1 MVDNSTGENTD
12 KKKILLVDD
21 NEVQLSMTEIQLKKQ
36 YEVTTAKS
44 GKEALEHLFHG
55 LVPNLIM
62 LDILMPDM
70 DGWETFG
77 RLRAVS
83 VLHEVPIVFLSSVN
97 DKEEID
103 RAFDMG
109 AADFIVKP
117 FKSQEFLERISKAIN
132 SKASKAANKESN
144 KN

>member
-1 MVDNSTGENTD
+1 MVENNAGENND
-12 KKKILLVDD
+12 KKRILLVDD
-21 NEVQLSMTEIQLKKQ
+21 NEAQLSMTEIQLKKA

-44 GKEALEHLFHG
+44 GKEALDHLFHG
-55 LVPNLIM
+55 LVPDLIV

-83 VLHEVPIVFLSSVN
+83 VLNEVPIIFLSSVN
-97 DKEEID
+97 DKSEID

-117 FKSQEFLERISKAIN
+117 FNSKEFLEKISKAV
-132 SKASKAANKESN
+132 KKEKEN
-144 KN
+144 CV

>member
-1 MVDNSTGENTD
+1 MVDNSG

-21 NEVQLSMTEIQLKKQ
+21 NEVQLSVSEIQLNKD

-44 GKEALEHLFHG
+44 GKEALDYLFHG
-55 LVPNLIM
+55 HVPDLII

-77 RLRAVS
+77 RLRAIS
-83 VLHEVPIVFLSSVN
+83 KLHEVPILFFSSIN
-97 DKEEID
+97 DQKEID

-109 AADFIVKP
+109 AVDFIVKP
-117 FKSQEFLERISKAIN
+117 CNNIELLDRV
-132 SKASKAANKESN
+132 
-144 KN
+144 KNVVKK

>member
-1 MVDNSTGENTD
+1 MADIPGKNKV
-12 KKKILLVDD
+12 LLVDD
-21 NEVQLSMTEIQLKKQ
+21 NEVQLSVAEIQLKKE
-36 YEVTTAKS
+36 YEVITARS

-55 LVPNLIM
+55 LVPDVIL
-62 LDILMPDM
+62 LDVLMPNM

-83 VLHEVPIVFLSSVN
+83 RLHETPIIFLSSIN
-97 DKEEID
+97 DKKEIE

-117 FKSQEFLERISKAIN
+117 CNSKEFIERIKKAI
-132 SKASKAANKESN
+132 KK
-144 KN
+144 

>member
-1 MVDNSTGENTD
+1 MVDNDVND
-12 KKKILLVDD
+12 IDVKKKILLIDD
-21 NEVQLSMTEIQLKKQ
+21 NEILLSIAEVQLKKE
-36 YEVTTAKS
+36 YEVITAKS
-44 GKEALEHLFHG
+44 GREALNHLFHG
-55 LVPNLIM
+55 FIPNLII

-83 VLHEVPIVFLSSVN
+83 KLHEVPIIFLSSIN
-97 DKEEID
+97 DEKEID

-117 FKSQEFLERISKAIN
+117 CNGKEFLERINKAV
-132 SKASKAANKESN
+132 KKEE
-144 KN
+144 

>member
-1 MVDNSTGENTD
+1 MVDNSE

-21 NEVQLSMTEIQLKKQ
+21 NEVQLSVSEVQLNKE

-44 GKEALEHLFHG
+44 GKEALDYLFHG
-55 LVPNLIM
+55 HVPDLII

-77 RLRAVS
+77 RLRAIS
-83 VLHEVPIVFLSSVN
+83 KLHEVPILFFSSIN
-97 DKEEID
+97 DQKEID

-109 AADFIVKP
+109 AVDFIVKP
-117 FKSQEFLERISKAIN
+117 CNNIELLDRV
-132 SKASKAANKESN
+132 
-144 KN
+144 KNVVKK

>member
-1 MVDNSTGENTD
+1 MVDSSG

-21 NEVQLSMTEIQLKKQ
+21 NEVQLSVAEIQIKRDYQ
-36 YEVTTAKS
+36 VTTAKS

-55 LVPNLIM
+55 LVPDLIL
-62 LDILMPDM
+62 LDILMPNM

-83 VLHEVPIVFLSSVN
+83 RLQEVPIVFLSSIN
-97 DKEEID
+97 ARAEIR

-109 AADFIVKP
+109 AADFFVKP
-117 FKSQEFLERISKAIN
+117 FNIIEASERIKKVI
-132 SKASKAANKESN
+132 KKQDQ
-144 KN
+144 

>member
-1 MVDNSTGENTD
+1 MIENITGGNSG
-12 KKKILLVDD
+12 KKRILLVDD
-21 NEVQLSMTEIQLKKQ
+21 NEVHLSVAETQLKNE
-36 YEVTTAKS
+36 YDVTTAKS
-44 GKEALEHLFHG
+44 GKEALDHLFHG
-55 LVPNLIM
+55 LVPDLIM

-83 VLHEVPIVFLSSVN
+83 VLHEVPIIFLSSVS
-97 DKEEID
+97 DKKEID

-117 FKSQEFLERISKAIN
+117 CSSKEFLERIGKVV
-132 SKASKAANKESN
+132 KKEI
-144 KN
+144 

>member
-1 MVDNSTGENTD
+1 MVEDNAGENNE

-21 NEVQLSMTEIQLKKQ
+21 NELQLSITEIQLKKQ

-44 GKEALEHLFHG
+44 GKEALDHLFHG
-55 LVPNLIM
+55 LVPDLIM

-77 RLRAVS
+77 RLRAIS
-83 VLHEVPIVFLSSVN
+83 VLHEVPIIFLSSVN

-103 RAFDMG
+103 HALDMG

-117 FKSQEFLERISKAIN
+117 FNSKEFLERIGKAI
-132 SKASKAANKESN
+132 KKKEFA
-144 KN
+144 

>member
-1 MVDNSTGENTD
+1 MVENNSGDIID

-21 NEVQLSMTEIQLKKQ
+21 NEAQLSMTEIQLKKT

-44 GKEALEHLFHG
+44 GKEALNHLFHG
-55 LVPNLIM
+55 LVPDLIM

-83 VLHEVPIVFLSSVN
+83 VLNEVPIIFLSSVN
-97 DKEEID
+97 DKSEID

-117 FKSQEFLERISKAIN
+117 FNSKEFLERVSKAI
-132 SKASKAANKESN
+132 KKEEN
-144 KN
+144 V

>member
-1 MVDNSTGENTD
+1 MVDNSGNGNDND

-21 NEVQLSMTEIQLKKQ
+21 NEVQLSVAEIQLKRE

-44 GKEALEHLFHG
+44 GKEALDHLFHG
-55 LVPNLIM
+55 LVPDLIM

-83 VLHEVPIVFLSSVN
+83 VLHEVPIIFLSSIN
-97 DKEEID
+97 EKDEID
-103 RAFDMG
+103 RAFEMG

-117 FKSQEFLERISKAIN
+117 FNSKDLLERIGKAI
-132 SKASKAANKESN
+132 KKES
-144 KN
+144 

>member
-1 MVDNSTGENTD
+1 MIDNATGENTE
-12 KKKILLVDD
+12 KMKILLVDD
-21 NEVQLSMTEIQLKKQ
+21 NDVQLSITEIQLKKQ
-36 YEVTTAKS
+36 YEVTTAIS
-44 GKEALEHLFHG
+44 GKEALDHLFHG
-55 LVPNLIM
+55 FVPDLIM

-77 RLRAVS
+77 RLRAIS
-83 VLHEVPIVFLSSVN
+83 VLHEVPIIFLSSVN

-117 FKSQEFLERISKAIN
+117 FKSEEFLERISKAIKE
-132 SKASKAANKESN
+132 SKEKYSNENKEN
-144 KN
+144 

>member
-1 MVDNSTGENTD
+1 MVVSDGNDNKS

-21 NEVQLSMTEIQLKKQ
+21 NVVQLSMTEIQLRRE

-44 GKEALEHLFHG
+44 GKEALDFLFHG
-55 LVPNLIM
+55 LVPDLII

-83 VLHEVPIVFLSSVN
+83 ALQEVPIVFMSSID
-97 DKEEID
+97 DKNEID
-103 RAFDMG
+103 RAIDLG
-109 AADFIVKP
+109 ATDFIVKP
-117 FKSQEFLERISKAIN
+117 FKSKEFLERIRKAV
-132 SKASKAANKESN
+132 KKEG
-144 KN
+144 

>member
-1 MVDNSTGENTD
+1 MDENSD

-21 NEVQLSMTEIQLKKQ
+21 NEVQLSVAEIQLKKEFQ
-36 YEVTTAKS
+36 VTTAKS
-44 GKEALEHLFHG
+44 GKEALDHLFHG
-55 LVPNLIM
+55 LVPDLIM

-83 VLHEVPIVFLSSVN
+83 KLHEVPILFLSSIN
-97 DKEEID
+97 DKNEID

-109 AADFIVKP
+109 AVDFIIKPCNSTELLTRVRKVVK
-117 FKSQEFLERISKAIN
+117 K
-132 SKASKAANKESN
+132 
-144 KN
+144 

>member
-1 MVDNSTGENTD
+1 MVVSDGNDNNN

-21 NEVQLSMTEIQLKKQ
+21 NEVQLSMTEIQLRKE

-44 GKEALEHLFHG
+44 GKEALDCLMHG
-55 LVPNLIM
+55 LVPDLII

-83 VLHEVPIVFLSSVN
+83 ALEEVPIVFMSSI
-97 DKEEID
+97 DEKDEID
-103 RAFDMG
+103 RAIDLG

-117 FKSQEFLERISKAIN
+117 FKSKEFRERIRKAV
-132 SKASKAANKESN
+132 KKEE
-144 KN
+144 

>member
-1 MVDNSTGENTD
+1 MVDNSGNGND
-12 KKKILLVDD
+12 NGKKKILIVDD
-21 NEVQLSMTEIQLKKQ
+21 NEVQLSFAEIQLKKG
-36 YEVTTAKS
+36 YEVTSAKS
-44 GKEALEHLFHG
+44 GKEALDHLFHG
-55 LVPNLIM
+55 LVPDLIM

-83 VLHEVPIVFLSSVN
+83 VLHEVPIIFLSSVN
-97 DKEEID
+97 DKKEID

-117 FKSQEFLERISKAIN
+117 CNHEEFLARIGKAI
-132 SKASKAANKESN
+132 KKES
-144 KN
+144 